1 MGFAGGNT
9 FSPHPHFLLC
19 AGLSLPAGCALTAR
33 GGGLCPPYLSACG
46 GQLTARFAGC
56 GREPSL
62 RCVHIRCAA
71 HTALFLPGCNA
82 VSFHIPG
89 IIRKPFTLI
98 ELLVVIA
105 IIAILAAM
113 LLPALNR
120 ARESAR
126 GSNCLNNKK
135 QCILAQSMY
144 SGDFSGFFYGYDERG
159 IDADKAHAA
168 LWPAILCNGR
178 NPATGLHS
186 VTGGGR
192 YLSLSSVLCPSLPH
206 VEAAWNLWS
215 RAFGMDFT
223 STSKVADG
231 LGSYM
236 ISNVWQYAYM
246 NTKKMAQPS
255 KTVVFADA
263 YRTTGPYQAPRF
275 VRNAAFDSTAL
286 TLAHSGR
293 TSVAFADGSAAM
305 KTGQELKD
313 SPWQL
318 AYWYNTNLT
327 PED

>member
-192 YLSLSSVLCPSLPH
+192 
-206 VEAAWNLWS
+206 
-215 RAFGMDFT
+215 
-223 STSKVADG
+223 
-231 LGSYM
+231 
-236 ISNVWQYAYM
+236 
-246 NTKKMAQPS
+246 
-255 KTVVFADA
+255 
-263 YRTTGPYQAPRF
+263 
-275 VRNAAFDSTAL
+275 
-286 TLAHSGR
+286 
-293 TSVAFADGSAAM
+293 
-305 KTGQELKD
+305 
-313 SPWQL
+313 
-318 AYWYNTNLT
+318 
-327 PED
+327 

>member
-178 NPATGLHS
+178 NPATGLPS

-192 YLSLSSVLCPSLPH
+192 SLSLSSVLCPSLPH